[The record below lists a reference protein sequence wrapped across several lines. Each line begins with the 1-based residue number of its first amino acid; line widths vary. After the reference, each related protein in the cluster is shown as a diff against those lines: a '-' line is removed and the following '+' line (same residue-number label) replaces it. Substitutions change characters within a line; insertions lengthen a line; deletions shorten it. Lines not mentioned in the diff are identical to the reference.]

1 MAEVRLNSER
11 KIENENFKIK
21 IGTTN
26 KTNPIV
32 VYVEGRA
39 FISPQEEKEDYTRDI
54 SELKHKFSRAISK
67 HISGSSLFDNK
78 YILDFQV
85 ASKGISL
92 NKKSFLSFQF
102 LLRQNKENVHKL
114 KEIKDLSENMITSIV
129 SSLAENITEHNFVIS
144 KTKK

>member
-1 MAEVRLNSER
+1 MAEVRLNSEK

-54 SELKHKFSRAISK
+54 SELKHNFSRAISK
-67 HISGSSLFDNK
+67 HISDSSLFDNK

>member
-1 MAEVRLNSER
+1 MGEVRLNSEK

-39 FISPQEEKEDYTRDI
+39 FISPQEEKDDYARDI
-54 SELKHKFSRAISK
+54 SEFKHDFSRSISQ
-67 HISGSSLFDNK
+67 HISNSTLFDNK
-78 YILDFQV
+78 FILDFQV

-102 LLRQNKENVHKL
+102 LLRQNRNNVRKL
-114 KEIKDLSENMITSIV
+114 KEVKDLSEDMITSIV
-129 SSLAENITEHNFVIS
+129 STLAENITEHNFVIS

>member
-1 MAEVRLNSER
+1 MAEVRLNSEK

-54 SELKHKFSRAISK
+54 SELKHNFSRAISK

-78 YILDFQV
+78 Y
-85 ASKGISL
+85 
-92 NKKSFLSFQF
+92 
-102 LLRQNKENVHKL
+102 
-114 KEIKDLSENMITSIV
+114 
-129 SSLAENITEHNFVIS
+129 
-144 KTKK
+144 

>member
-1 MAEVRLNSER
+1 MAEVRLNSEK

-54 SELKHKFSRAISK
+54 SELKHNFSRAISK